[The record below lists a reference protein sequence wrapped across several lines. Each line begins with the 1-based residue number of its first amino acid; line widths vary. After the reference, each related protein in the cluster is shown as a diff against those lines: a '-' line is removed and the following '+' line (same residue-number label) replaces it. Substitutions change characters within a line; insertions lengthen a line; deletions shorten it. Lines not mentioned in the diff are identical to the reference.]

1 MSLQPKTARA
11 FAVTVTLTAGSKTP
25 GATRETGMT
34 INGTAGNDTLT
45 GTTGDDTFNLS
56 QGGDDIV
63 TGSDGND
70 VFAFGAAFTAAD
82 HINGGTG
89 NDTLK
94 LTGDY
99 YSAGPTFCTAAT
111 LVSVEKIIVSAGYNY
126 DLQLV
131 DANIAPGATMTINAS
146 ALGAANHL
154 VFTDFT
160 DTDGNLALTG
170 GAGPDSFWAGAV
182 HSVINGGGGDD
193 DIDLSA
199 GVNIVD
205 GGAGDDLI
213 TVRRPIATAST
224 FDGGTGTNTLAFWGD
239 FTAGQV
245 IGAHWATNIGEI
257 KFTNGYSYSV
267 NLQDGIVAAGHTLT
281 LYAAFLTPTDHATI
295 NGSHLTAGNLYL
307 QGGHGS
313 DTLIGGAGND
323 SFQGGNGAD
332 TMTGGAGGDLY
343 FFETVGESTGATFD
357 RITDFNT
364 ATDHLYFGHAVAHI
378 DPTVTGGAVAA
389 SNFDAKV
396 AAAVGATYLNAGDAV
411 LFKPSA
417 GYLTG
422 HTLLIVDH
430 NGVAGYQAGAD
441 YVVDITGM
449 TGTLTTASI

>member
-1 MSLQPKTARA
+1 LA
-11 FAVTVTLTAGSKTP
+11 
-25 GATRETGMT
+25 
-34 INGTAGNDTLT
+34 
-45 GTTGDDTFNLS
+45 
-56 QGGDDIV
+56 
-63 TGSDGND
+63 
-70 VFAFGAAFTAAD
+70 
-82 HINGGTG
+82 GGTFH
-89 NDTLK
+89 NVL
-94 LTGDY
+94 
-99 YSAGPTFCTAAT
+99 
-111 LVSVEKIIVSAGYNY
+111 
-126 DLQLV
+126 
-131 DANIAPGATMTINAS
+131 
-146 ALGAANHL
+146 
-154 VFTDFT
+154 
-160 DTDGNLALTG
+160 
-170 GAGPDSFWAGAV
+170 
-182 HSVINGGGGDD
+182 NGGGGADYF
-193 DIDLSA
+193 DLY
-199 GVNIVD
+199 GGINIVD
-205 GGAGDDLI
+205 GGSGDDTI
-213 TVRRPIATAST
+213 TVRKPIATASQ
-224 FDGGTGTNTLAFWGD
+224 FDGGAGTNVIEFWGD
-239 FTAGQV
+239 FTGGQV

-257 KFTNGYSYSV
+257 KFTDGYSYSV

-343 FFETVGESTGATFD
+343 FFENVAESTGATFD
-357 RITDFNT
+357 RITDFN
-364 ATDHLYFGHAVAHI
+364 AASDHLYFGHAVAHI
-378 DPTVTGGAVAA
+378 DPTITSGAVAA

-396 AAAVGATYLNAGDAV
+396 AAAVGASHLNAGDAV

>member
-1 MSLQPKTARA
+1 
-11 FAVTVTLTAGSKTP
+11 
-25 GATRETGMT
+25 MT
-34 INGTAGNDTLT
+34 INGTAGNDTLA
-45 GTTGDDTFNLS
+45 GTSGDDTFNLS
-56 QGGDDIV
+56 QGGDDTV
-63 TGSDGND
+63 TGSGGND
-70 VFAFGAAFTAAD
+70 SFAFGAAFTAAD
-82 HINGGTG
+82 HINGGDGT
-89 NDTLK
+89 DTLK

-99 YSAGPTFCTAAT
+99 ASAGPIFCTAAT
-111 LVSVEKIIVSAGYNY
+111 LVSVEKIVVSAGHNY
-126 DLQLV
+126 ALNLV
-131 DANIAPGATMTINAS
+131 DANIAAGATLTVNAS
-146 ALGAANHL
+146 ALGAANNI
-154 VFTDFT
+154 VFSATNEA
-160 DTDGNLALTG
+160 DGNLALTG
-170 GAGPDSFWAGAV
+170 GAGGDSFWDGTLHNV
-182 HSVINGGGGDD
+182 MNGGGGDD
-193 DIDLSA
+193 YFDLY
-199 GVNIVD
+199 GGINIID
-205 GGAGDDLI
+205 GGTGDDTI
-213 TVRRPIATAST
+213 TVRRPIATASQ
-224 FDGGTGTNTLAFWGD
+224 FDGGTGTNTLEFWGD
-239 FTAGQV
+239 FTGGQV
-245 IGAHWATNIGEI
+245 IGAHWATNISEI

-343 FFETVGESTGATFD
+343 FFENVGESTGAGFD

-378 DPTVTGGAVAA
+378 DPTVTSGAVAA
-389 SNFDAKV
+389 SNFDVKV
-396 AAAVGATYLNAGDAV
+396 AAAIGASHLNAGDAV